1 MIYYFYLLIGLI
13 LGLDQNTEVQK
24 EVLSVCLTAL
34 NTNLRYLF
42 INPFNKCFLST
53 SSKKKKNL
61 VRKTLY
67 LTR

>member
-42 INPFNKCFLST
+42 INPFNKCFLSA